1 MSKGVNM
8 KVVEW
13 MIDELGFDL
22 VFEGENVYILNARQ
36 ECGITMQCVD
46 KLVGKGVEIVACLQH
61 QIIIKK

>member
-1 MSKGVNM
+1 M

-13 MIDELGFDL
+13 IIEELGFDL
-22 VFEGENVYILNARQ
+22 VFEGENVYILNARPVN
-36 ECGITMQCVD
+36 GVTMQCVD

>member
-1 MSKGVNM
+1 MSKGVTM

-13 MIDELGFDL
+13 MTEELGLDL
-22 VFEGENVYILNARQ
+22 VFEGENIYILNARQ
-36 ECGITMQCVD
+36 ECGITMQSID